1 MGGKIRLTSG
11 EVGLT
16 ATLNDSATAAKLL
29 EILPVDSTAQ
39 RWGDE
44 VYFSIPLEADEEDP
58 QAEVP
63 SGTIAYWPAGSAFC
77 IFFGQTPYSG
87 VNVLGEVD
95 GDENA
100 FDAVDAGDPIRIEK
114 T

>member
-11 EVGLT
+11 EVDLT
-16 ATLNDSATAAKLL
+16 ATLNDSETAAKLL

-58 QAEVP
+58 QA
-63 SGTIAYWPAGSAFC
+63 
-77 IFFGQTPYSG
+77 
-87 VNVLGEVD
+87 
-95 GDENA
+95 
-100 FDAVDAGDPIRIEK
+100 
-114 T
+114 